1 MDSAAFLKRV
11 AEALDHG
18 GALTRDQAF
27 ETIET
32 WDSLGMLSI
41 MALLEELGVDVDPEA
56 VGALRSMEE
65 LIAMAGPAVHD

>member
-11 AEALDHG
+11 AEALDHAG
-18 GALTRDQAF
+18 ELTRGQAF
-27 ETIET
+27 EDIET

-41 MALLEELGVDVDPEA
+41 MALLEELGAEVDTDA
-56 VGALRSMEE
+56 IAALRTTDE